1 MPSHMNDPH
10 SVEIGM
16 GIIHMRTMPILGK
29 SGLLMLRSGQE
40 VLLARQNGV
49 ENHSHHERHPMQLEA
64 KMDWNSAGKLAKMSP
79 TWVKP
84 MPMVRLNAAM
94 VMLRCV

>member
-1 MPSHMNDPH
+1 MIPIPWKSEWGSFICDDADIR
-10 SVEIGM
+10 EI
-16 GIIHMRTMPILGK
+16 
-29 SGLLMLRSGQE
+29 SLLMLRSGQE

-49 ENHSHHERHPMQLEA
+49 ENHSHHERHRDAVGSENGLEQRREVGENVA
-64 KMDWNSAGKLAKMSP
+64 

>member
-1 MPSHMNDPH
+1 
-10 SVEIGM
+10 
-16 GIIHMRTMPILGK
+16 
-29 SGLLMLRSGQE
+29 
-40 VLLARQNGV
+40 
-49 ENHSHHERHPMQLEA
+49 MQLEA

-84 MPMVRLNAAM
+84 MPMVWLYAAM